1 MTTKDQKPHHWPD
14 DEPVVVPEVKLT
26 RRARLGRFLGD
37 VFLIDGM
44 AKGLSGTDHARW
56 GPDGNAITN
65 TMLINEG
72 REQGRDANR

>member
-1 MTTKDQKPHHWPD
+1 MTTSDQPPRHWPD

-44 AKGLSGTDHARW
+44 AKGLSGNDHARS
-56 GPDGNAITN
+56 DGNAITN
-65 TMLINEG
+65 AMLINEG
-72 REQGRDANR
+72 REQGRKANE